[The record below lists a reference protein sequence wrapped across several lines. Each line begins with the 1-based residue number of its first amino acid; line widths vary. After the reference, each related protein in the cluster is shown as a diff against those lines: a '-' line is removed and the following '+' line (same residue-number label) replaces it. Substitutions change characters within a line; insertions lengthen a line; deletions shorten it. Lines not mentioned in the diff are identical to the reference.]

1 MLKLYSD
8 KNSIK
13 WDSKYID
20 QINNSDYNYDSY
32 IYNILLNY
40 VNRNSRDFIIITGLR
55 LRLNALVL
63 LGRHQPQR

>member
-55 LRLNALVL
+55 QRLNTLVL

>member
-32 IYNILLNY
+32 VNNILLNY

-55 LRLNALVL
+55 QRLNTLVL

>member
-20 QINNSDYNYDSY
+20 QINNSDYNYDSH

-55 LRLNALVL
+55 QRLNTLVL
-63 LGRHQPQR
+63 LRRHQPQR

>member
-55 LRLNALVL
+55 QGLNTLGL

>member
-13 WDSKYID
+13 RDSKYID

-40 VNRNSRDFIIITGLR
+40 VNQNSRDFIIITGLR
-55 LRLNALVL
+55 QRLNTLAL

>member
-40 VNRNSRDFIIITGLR
+40 VNRNSRNFIIITGLGQWQ
-55 LRLNALVL
+55 NALVL

>member
-32 IYNILLNY
+32 VNNILLNY

-55 LRLNALVL
+55 QRLNTLV
-63 LGRHQPQR
+63 

>member
-13 WDSKYID
+13 WESKYID

-55 LRLNALVL
+55 QRLNTLVL